1 MAFYA
6 LSLMKL
12 IEDAKTKAP
21 AAKEV
26 FYADDGAA
34 GGKLDA
40 VSHFWR
46 YLQEDGPKYGYFVN
60 PSKSYLI
67 VKPGVRK
74 EAEELFPNVNITTE
88 GHRYLGS
95 FIGTEEG
102 TKKFVQD
109 QVKLWLRDLEG
120 LCNIAQHEPHLSYC
134 AYIYGTSKR
143 WNYIMRTTPQIS
155 EHLEDIE
162 SYISKKLIPSFTGHH
177 VGIDHRAIFTLPV
190 RHGGLAI
197 ENPMEIADREY
208 QNSLRMTEVLWRA
221 IFNQEQNIRIA
232 DTEDQKLI
240 DEVRKQKEEKFIQ
253 VKFEAINH
261 LSPKDA
267 RFVALACEKGASL
280 WLSSLPLE
288 EYGFSLNK
296 QEFKDA
302 VAMRYNFPIEG
313 RSKTCICGEEN
324 TQDHSLI
331 CKRGGFTSIR
341 HNTIRD
347 TTASLLEKICYGVE
361 VEPALLPVGNSKLPP
376 GSNVKDGARSDIVA
390 RGFWTPLD
398 KAYFDIRVLHPGAKS
413 NENKSFDKMYNQHEE
428 EKKRLY
434 NSRIQDIEHGTFT
447 PLVFSTSGG
456 MSKEC
461 NKFMKKL
468 SEGLSFKT
476 QQAYSDT
483 ISYVRRRLRFELLKT
498 TLISIRGHRGR
509 FYQRPIDLDE
519 MDLNLIADYR
529 DKD

>member
-1 MAFYA
+1 MNRKTGLQNTGIVCPELYTYLNNTYQKPSDLFVAGSKGLKIKSQEGTTQGDTTAMAFYA

-26 FYADDGAA
+26 FYADDGAT

-190 RHGGLAI
+190 I
-197 ENPMEIADREY
+197 
-208 QNSLRMTEVLWRA
+208 
-221 IFNQEQNIRIA
+221 
-232 DTEDQKLI
+232 
-240 DEVRKQKEEKFIQ
+240 
-253 VKFEAINH
+253 
-261 LSPKDA
+261 
-267 RFVALACEKGASL
+267 
-280 WLSSLPLE
+280 
-288 EYGFSLNK
+288 
-296 QEFKDA
+296 
-302 VAMRYNFPIEG
+302 G
-313 RSKTCICGEEN
+313 RS
-324 TQDHSLI
+324 
-331 CKRGGFTSIR
+331 
-341 HNTIRD
+341 
-347 TTASLLEKICYGVE
+347 
-361 VEPALLPVGNSKLPP
+361 
-376 GSNVKDGARSDIVA
+376 
-390 RGFWTPLD
+390 
-398 KAYFDIRVLHPGAKS
+398 
-413 NENKSFDKMYNQHEE
+413 
-428 EKKRLY
+428 
-434 NSRIQDIEHGTFT
+434 
-447 PLVFSTSGG
+447 
-456 MSKEC
+456 
-461 NKFMKKL
+461 
-468 SEGLSFKT
+468 
-476 QQAYSDT
+476 
-483 ISYVRRRLRFELLKT
+483 
-498 TLISIRGHRGR
+498 
-509 FYQRPIDLDE
+509 
-519 MDLNLIADYR
+519 
-529 DKD
+529 